1 MTHHGTKQAVRQHML
16 ALLRA
21 VPAHKREESSARLR
35 AELASFLGN
44 KTGLKIGIYIP
55 MPHEV
60 NLLPL
65 LQEYPQHSF
74 AAPRCLPGLQLCF
87 HHITNIAK
95 DTEPGAH
102 GILAPRPELPAIAPQ
117 ELDILIIPGVAFTAE
132 GERLGYGGGYYD
144 RFIPLC
150 TKAQK
155 IALAFKE
162 QILPS
167 LPTEAHDLRIPHII
181 YT

>member
-1 MTHHGTKQAVRQHML
+1 MTHHGTKRAVRQHML

-21 VPAHKREESSARLR
+21 IPADKIEESSARLR

-55 MPHEV
+55 LPHEV

-74 AAPRCLPGLQLCF
+74 AAPRCLPERQLSF
-87 HHITNIAK
+87 HHITDISQ
-95 DTEPGAH
+95 DTQPGAH
-102 GILAPRPELPAIAPQ
+102 GIPAPRPELPVIAPQ

-150 TKAQK
+150 PKAQK